1 MISSSH
7 LSKVLFFIIFFV
19 FSSFHHS
26 VAEEEQP
33 VDIWKKVQEENKQNN
48 QNSTEKDIK
57 IKSPTLSDSVEKIV
71 IKIDESEIEARTKS
85 VIGIFDPEENNFN
98 LDMWTNTDGEEIK
111 KVLARIGKLKLPK
124 LSEELLFQVLF
135 TNAYSPKKI

>member
-19 FSSFHHS
+19 FFALRHS
-26 VAEEEQP
+26 VGEEEQP
-33 VDIWKKVQEENKQNN
+33 ADIWKKVQEENRQNN

-57 IKSPTLSDSVEKIV
+57 VKSSTLSDGEEKIV

-98 LDMWTNTDGEEIK
+98 LDMWTNTDG
-111 KVLARIGKLKLPK
+111 
-124 LSEELLFQVLF
+124 
-135 TNAYSPKKI
+135 